1 MVSRHFVKGWDEFE
15 KLVVSLEPLKQPI
28 NVFFSGDKDELT
40 GVSWCPYCVKADPV
54 IEKALESASPDS
66 QFIHVEIP
74 RPFWKDLQNPFRKDP
89 RCNLV
94 FLPTILRWK
103 GAQRLDG
110 ERASSAD
117 LVEMLFEDED

>member
-1 MVSRHFVKGWDEFE
+1 MSNDDMQHFQFSYQTFITNNFINNSIFKCLL
-15 KLVVSLEPLKQPI
+15 KLNYLNKQ
-28 NVFFSGDKDELT
+28 FLFCS
-40 GVSWCPYCVKADPV
+40 
-54 IEKALESASPDS
+54 
-66 QFIHVEIP
+66 
-74 RPFWKDLQNPFRKDP
+74 WKDLQNPFRKDP